1 MGCGSGRWARLVS
14 PKVGHLNCIDPSEAI
29 YVAKRN
35 LSNFDNISFYKNS
48 VEDSVLPLAS
58 QDFGYS
64 LGVLHHI
71 PDTKRA
77 IKACVD
83 LLKTDAPLLLYL
95 YYKFD
100 NRPLYYRFIWRLS
113 NLARQIICRLPS
125 KVKNI
130 ITDIA
135 AILIYYPM
143 SRLSYIF
150 DKIGVDIS
158 NFPLSYYRNHSFY
171 TMRTDARDRLGTP
184 LEKRFTKLEIE
195 KMMRQSGL
203 KSIAFSDSL
212 PYWCVVGI
220 KK

>member
-150 DKIGVDIS
+150 DKIAYIS
-158 NFPLSYYRNHSFY
+158 DCSQ
-171 TMRTDARDRLGTP
+171 
-184 LEKRFTKLEIE
+184 I
-195 KMMRQSGL
+195 
-203 KSIAFSDSL
+203 SIKN
-212 PYWCVVGI
+212 I
-220 KK
+220 KKLFNFIYLVIL

>member
-158 NFPLSYYRNHSFY
+158 HFPLSYYRNHSFY

-203 KSIAFSDSL
+203 KSIVFSDSL

>member
-95 YYKFD
+95 YYKF
-100 NRPLYYRFIWRLS
+100 
-113 NLARQIICRLPS
+113 
-125 KVKNI
+125 
-130 ITDIA
+130 
-135 AILIYYPM
+135 
-143 SRLSYIF
+143 SRSQ
-150 DKIGVDIS
+150 
-158 NFPLSYYRNHSFY
+158 R
-171 TMRTDARDRLGTP
+171 
-184 LEKRFTKLEIE
+184 
-195 KMMRQSGL
+195 
-203 KSIAFSDSL
+203 
-212 PYWCVVGI
+212 
-220 KK
+220 